1 MTKIYFPKKNINLS
15 KSPENK
21 TKQKSNHFMLF
32 ILFCKRKYS
41 VRSVII
47 FHLKLLIQMR
57 LLLVWQ
63 PVELLLS
70 INIKVFINSLVYILV
85 DHMRHKYR
93 LHFQKELYI
102 LQKSSCLH
110 LLLNFN
116 RTKINNKIT
125 KMESRVALSRIASNQ
140 P

>member
-1 MTKIYFPKKNINLS
+1 MFQVSYVLKIRQKRYCKSLHIFYNKSTNISMFLLLKIKYNDKDLLYKKNIYLY

-47 FHLKLLIQMR
+47 FHLKLLIQKR

-70 INIKVFINSLVYILV
+70 INIKVFINSLIYILV
-85 DHMRHKYR
+85 DHMRHIYR
-93 LHFQKELYI
+93 LHF
-102 LQKSSCLH
+102 
-110 LLLNFN
+110 
-116 RTKINNKIT
+116 
-125 KMESRVALSRIASNQ
+125 
-140 P
+140 